1 MIAECEKNL
10 KEIFDYY
17 YDIALFN
24 TKNVLKAFAR
34 LMVRKLSLE
43 EIEVLSVI
51 MLDTVMKTKY
61 GKDYREKE
69 R

>member
-1 MIAECEKNL
+1 MKHCRKN
-10 KEIFDYY
+10 
-17 YDIALFN
+17 A
-24 TKNVLKAFAR
+24 LKAFAR

-61 GKDYREKE
+61 GKDYQEKE

>member
-1 MIAECEKNL
+1 MKHCRKN
-10 KEIFDYY
+10 
-17 YDIALFN
+17 A
-24 TKNVLKAFAR
+24 LKAFAR

-51 MLDTVMKTKY
+51 MLEMAISATY
-61 GKDYREKE
+61 GNAAASRKDYREKE